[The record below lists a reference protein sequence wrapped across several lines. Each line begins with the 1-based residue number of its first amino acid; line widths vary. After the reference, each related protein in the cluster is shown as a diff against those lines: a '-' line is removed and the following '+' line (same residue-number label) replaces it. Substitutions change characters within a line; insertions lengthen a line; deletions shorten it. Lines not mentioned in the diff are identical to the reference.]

1 MTYIL
6 YRYRV
11 WKFCI
16 FHEIKIERYRF
27 RSVCQRIT
35 KFGMP
40 FAKLPTIYT
49 WPVCPYWCDFSLRSL
64 HFELVSWGGG
74 WRPGFLL
81 GRGSYGT
88 VHEAISTAEQKD
100 FQKPIAIKS
109 ASLSKSY
116 TLQKEAQVL
125 ESFISVPEI
134 LQCHG
139 SEVTVEDNGES
150 FFNLLL
156 ECAPHAVLL
165 PTWSIK
171 SLSWI
176 QTSEQKSTSECY
188 WGAFLV
194 YIERDLFTVI

>member
-1 MTYIL
+1 
-6 YRYRV
+6 
-11 WKFCI
+11 
-16 FHEIKIERYRF
+16 
-27 RSVCQRIT
+27 
-35 KFGMP
+35 MP

-88 VHEAISTAEQKD
+88 VHEAISIAEQKD

-125 ESFISVPEI
+125 ESSISVPEI

-176 QTSEQKSTSECY
+176 QTSQQKSTSECY
-188 WGAFLV
+188 VLRGLSCLHRKGFVHCDLKPENILV
-194 YIERDLFTVI
+194 FPPNPPDGDRDSTCYYQLKIADFWVG